1 MYTSKNNSAS
11 KTNVMPHQ
19 VLQSDT
25 FLNVKKM
32 KLYQGFLQYDTY
44 IVFFQQEE
52 INLPVFTA
60 MCYL

>member
-1 MYTSKNNSAS
+1 
-11 KTNVMPHQ
+11 MPHQ